1 MRKFPQTYLSR
12 DSRTR
17 AFTVYRVGVTEI
29 PEHLLKRSRERRS
42 ALGQGDGEAASDAP
56 AASTPATTTPA
67 APAGAAAPTGPQP
80 RAAAPALSEPTPP
93 KPDSFVVSRY
103 RARKKVPFWAMGALG
118 LLPIWMFMYVRS
130 VTASAEEVAGPL
142 GMGAEVYSNCA
153 SCHGGNGGG
162 GVGYQFSEGE
172 VLKTFPHIEDQLRY
186 VLYGTGAYNIA
197 GVQIYG
203 NPDREGGAHV
213 TGARG
218 AMPGFEGS
226 LTDYEILAVV
236 CHERYALGGA
246 DEAGDYAD
254 EFETWC
260 SADSEI
266 FLQLEEGEHLADI
279 HEMHEGLLPIGD
291 GPAAG
296 SAPIAG

>member
-1 MRKFPQTYLSR
+1 MRKFPRMYPTR
-12 DSRTR
+12 DSGTS
-17 AFTVYRVGVTEI
+17 ALSVYRVGVTEI

-67 APAGAAAPTGPQP
+67 AAAPAAPSGPQP
-80 RAAAPALSEPTPP
+80 RTAAPSPAEPAPAR
-93 KPDSFVVSRY
+93 PDSFVVSKY
-103 RARKKVPFWAMGALG
+103 RSRKKVPFWAMGALG

-130 VTASAEEVAGPL
+130 VTASAEEATGPL

-186 VLYGTGAYNIA
+186 VLYGTGAYNVA
-197 GVQIYG
+197 GVSIYG
-203 NPDREGGAHV
+203 NPDREGGAHLA
-213 TGARG
+213 GARG
-218 AMPGFEGS
+218 AMPGFEGA
-226 LTDYEILAVV
+226 LTDYEILAVI

-246 DEAGDYAD
+246 DQAGDYAE

-260 SADSEI
+260 SPDSEI
-266 FLQLEEGEHLADI
+266 FLQLEEGERLASI
-279 HEMHEGLLPIGD
+279 HEMHEGLLSIGD

-296 SAPIAG
+296 SAPTAG

>member
-1 MRKFPQTYLSR
+1 MWH
-12 DSRTR
+12 
-17 AFTVYRVGVTEI
+17 ANVYRVTVTEI

-42 ALGQGDGEAASDAP
+42 ALGQGDGEAAGAAP

-67 APAGAAAPTGPQP
+67 APAAATPSGPPTRAAAPTPAGPP
-80 RAAAPALSEPTPP
+80 PP

-103 RARKKVPFWAMGALG
+103 KDRKKVPFWAMGALG

-130 VTASAEEVAGPL
+130 VTASAQEATGPL

-186 VLYGTGAYNIA
+186 VLYGTGAYNVA
-197 GVQIYG
+197 GVEIYG
-203 NPDREGGAHV
+203 NPDREGGPHLA
-213 TGARG
+213 GARG
-218 AMPGFEGS
+218 AMPGFAGS

-246 DEAGDYAD
+246 DGAGDYAE

-260 SADSEI
+260 SPESEI
-266 FLQLEEGEHLADI
+266 FVELEGGAMLSTI
-279 HEMHEGLLPIGD
+279 HEAHDGVLTIGD

-296 SAPIAG
+296 SAAD